1 MPGNAV
7 RETAKA
13 VLDLLFPARCVNC
26 RAGGALLCVNCL
38 DHAVRLDGPACHRCA
53 APMKSGSLCQKCA
66 SSPRQAGVDRLVA
79 AYQYDGAVRE
89 AIHALKYEGL
99 RAVAPELGRLM
110 ADVPAL
116 RRMEVDIV
124 VPVPVHPSRLRSRG
138 YNQSELLAKEVAR
151 RLSLPLD
158 ARAARRVRNS
168 PPQAR
173 TPDERQRA
181 RQVEGA
187 FEGAPDRVSGKRVLL
202 VDDVATTCSTLNACA
217 GALKTAGAVSVAAV
231 VLAREV

>member
-1 MPGNAV
+1 MLVNAL
-7 RETAKA
+7 RETAKVA
-13 VLDLLFPARCVNC
+13 LDLVFPARCVNC
-26 RAGGALLCVNCL
+26 RAEGTLLCANCL
-38 DHAVRLDGPACHRCA
+38 DDAVRLDGPACSRCA

-66 SSPRQAGVDRLVA
+66 ASPRQTGVDRLIA
-79 AYQYDGAVRE
+79 AYKYDGAIRE

-99 RAVAPELGRLM
+99 RAVAPQLGGLM
-110 ADVPAL
+110 AQLPAL
-116 RRMEVDIV
+116 GGMKLDLAI
-124 VPVPVHPSRLRSRG
+124 PVPVHPSRLRSRG
-138 YNQSELLAKEVAR
+138 YNQSDLLAKEVAA

-158 ARAARRVRNS
+158 ARSLRRVRNS

-173 TPDERQRA
+173 TPDEQQRA

-187 FEGAPDRVSGKRVLL
+187 FEAMPDRVTGRRALL

-217 GALKTAGAVSVAAV
+217 GALKAAGAGWVAAL

>member
-1 MPGNAV
+1 MLSYTV
-7 RETAKA
+7 SKTAKA
-13 VLDLLFPARCVNC
+13 ALDLVFPARCVNC
-26 RAGGALLCVNCL
+26 RAEGALLCVSCL
-38 DHAVRLDGPACHRCA
+38 DDAVRLDGPACRKCA
-53 APMKSGSLCQKCA
+53 APMKSTSLCERCA
-66 SSPRQAGVDRLVA
+66 ASPRQAGVDRLIA
-79 AYQYDGAVRE
+79 AYQYDGAIRE

-99 RAVAPELGRLM
+99 RAVAPDLGGLM
-110 ADVPAL
+110 AEVPAL
-116 RRMEVDIV
+116 HRMEVDVV

-138 YNQSELLAKEVAR
+138 YNQSELLAKEVAK

-158 ARAARRVRNS
+158 ARAARRIRNS

-173 TPDERQRA
+173 TPDEHQRA

-187 FEGAPDRVSGKRVLL
+187 FEGVPDRMSGRRVLL

-217 GALKTAGAVSVAAV
+217 GALKAAGAVWVAAI